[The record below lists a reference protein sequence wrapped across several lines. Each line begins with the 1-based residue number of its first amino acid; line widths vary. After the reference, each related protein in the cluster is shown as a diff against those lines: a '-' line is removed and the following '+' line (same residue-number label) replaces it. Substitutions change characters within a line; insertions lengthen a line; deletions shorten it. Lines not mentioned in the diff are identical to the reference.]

1 MKSYV
6 LEASESQGTTRYP
19 GLDEFK
25 SGYISPGIKTVYTAC
40 WQNDCAKDGVFSG
53 FLTDYKTVGE
63 CLDSKG
69 ALDMNKLASKL
80 QLEPSRFDPKTGGL
94 KPAGEPLMVQG
105 YVNAYDIDYSRLKEL
120 GRGSEEEKKL
130 YRKIVDPEG
139 LTPGVELIKTAFGQ
153 TKENHLY
160 DYEKAGSG
168 NQFFVSKQTFQEAA
182 KAGVFK
188 FNNKESYSVDGST
201 GKKLFRKDIPYSD
214 YEESLKK
221 VKRIRA
227 KSKSKNYALD
237 AQKEKREKELPPN
250 YREYAKNKYNF
261 SIMKSTDSAL
271 ATNEYQY
278 RHELHKRG
286 KKYTKKRAAE
296 FARYDMTGKVSAE
309 CPGIVKKI
317 LGIKPGLV
325 KDNTPKVP
333 APKTQT
339 GPGKTDINKKIQQ
352 SRSKAAKIAD
362 KTKPPVQAVKN
373 RNMGI

>member
-1 MKSYV
+1 MNNYV
-6 LEASESQGTTRYP
+6 YEASRSQGKPRYA

-25 SGYISPGIKTVYTAC
+25 SGYISPSIKTVYTAC
-40 WQNDCAKDGVFSG
+40 WQNDCAKAGVFSG
-53 FLTDYKTVGE
+53 FLTDSKTVGE

-80 QLEPSRFDPKTGGL
+80 QLEPSRFDSKTGGL

-201 GKKLFRKDIPYSD
+201 GKNLIRK
-214 YEESLKK
+214 
-221 VKRIRA
+221 
-227 KSKSKNYALD
+227 
-237 AQKEKREKELPPN
+237 
-250 YREYAKNKYNF
+250 
-261 SIMKSTDSAL
+261 
-271 ATNEYQY
+271 
-278 RHELHKRG
+278 
-286 KKYTKKRAAE
+286 
-296 FARYDMTGKVSAE
+296 E
-309 CPGIVKKI
+309 C
-317 LGIKPGLV
+317 
-325 KDNTPKVP
+325 
-333 APKTQT
+333 
-339 GPGKTDINKKIQQ
+339 
-352 SRSKAAKIAD
+352 
-362 KTKPPVQAVKN
+362 
-373 RNMGI
+373 